1 MTFIIEYESKKQLEF
16 DYKELVNKVI
26 IACLNMEACPYEVEL
41 SILFIDNDEIKEINR
56 EYRDINTA
64 TDVLSFPA
72 VTFNTI
78 GDYTKLEDSY
88 ADYFNPESGEL
99 FLGDIAIS
107 IEKAIEQANE
117 YGHSIEREI
126 GFLIAHSVYHLLG
139 YDHMSEAEANLMESK
154 QSQVL
159 DKLNI
164 TR

>member
-1 MTFIIEYESKKQLEF
+1 MTFTIEYESKKQLDFE
-16 DYKELVNKVI
+16 YEELVNRVI
-26 IACLNMEACPYEVEL
+26 IACLDAEACPYEVEA
-41 SILFIDNDEIKEINR
+41 SILFIDNDEIREINR
-56 EYRDINTA
+56 DYRDIDRA

-78 GDYTKLEDSY
+78 GDYTELEDSY
-88 ADYFNPESGEL
+88 AEYFNPESGEL

-107 IEKAIEQANE
+107 VEKAIEQAYE
-117 YGHSIEREI
+117 YGHTLEREI
-126 GFLIAHSVYHLLG
+126 GFLIAHSVFHLLG
-139 YDHMSEAEANLMESK
+139 YDHMSEEEAKLMESK